1 MKTMKTSV
9 IGALF
14 VTTSAFAASASTLE
28 DVQARGKLQC
38 GVNTGLAGFSFT
50 DSTGNWAGFDVDICR
65 AVAAAVLGD
74 ATAVEFIPL
83 TGKTRFTA
91 LAAGEIDF
99 LSRNTTWTYSRDTDL
114 SANFAGTSYYDGQGF
129 LTRAGGGITS
139 ATQLDGATVCIK
151 TGTTTELTLSE
162 YFRANGMT
170 YEPVPIETDAEAQ
183 QQYLAQSCDVFTA
196 DASALAA
203 TRASFSD
210 PENHIILNEIISKEP
225 LGPAVRHGDDQWRD
239 IVGWTLNA
247 LIAAEEFGIT
257 AENAATIADTTD
269 APEIKRLLGTDGD
282 LGAMNGL
289 QATWAQDAISAVG
302 NYGEIF
308 ARHLGTDTPIG
319 LERGLNAQWID
330 GGLHYAPPFR

>member
-1 MKTMKTSV
+1 MKTIKTSM
-9 IGALF
+9 IGAF
-14 VTTSAFAASASTLE
+14 IATTSMTAANAGTLE
-28 DVQARGKLQC
+28 DVLQRGVLQC

-50 DSTGNWAGFDVDICR
+50 DSTGNWAGFDVDMCR

-74 ATAVEFIPL
+74 ASAVEYIPL

-99 LSRNTTWTYSRDTDL
+99 LSRNTTWTYSRDSDL
-114 SANFAGTSYYDGQGF
+114 VANFAGTSYYDGQGF
-129 LTRAGGGITS
+129 LTRAGTGVTS
-139 ATQLDGATVCIK
+139 AKELDGATICIK

-162 YFRANGMT
+162 FFRANGMT

-203 TRASFSD
+203 TRASFTT
-210 PENHIILNEIISKEP
+210 PEDHVILNEIISKEP

-257 AENAATIADTTD
+257 SENAATIGASTD
-269 APEIKRLLGTDGD
+269 SPEIKRLLGVDAD

-289 QATWAQDAISAVG
+289 SATWAQDAISAVG

-308 ARHLGTDTPIG
+308 ARHLGTETPIG
-319 LERGLNAQWID
+319 LERGLNAQWVD
-330 GGLHYAPPFR
+330 GGLQYAPPFR